1 MSLPKTYK
9 AMVTLE
15 ANKPFTLQELPLKL
29 PEPGQILVKVLAC
42 GVCLSDVFI
51 INGHMGTAF
60 PRVTGHEIVGD
71 VVAVGDNVTR
81 VSVGERVGGPWHGG
95 HDGTCRSCERS
106 QYQFCKNQ
114 KINGVSFDGGYA
126 EYVLL
131 RAEAAV
137 RVPKEM
143 DAAEV
148 APFLCAGVTVFNG
161 MRKLRVEQGGLV
173 AVNGLGGLGHLA
185 VQYANKMGYE
195 VVAISSGD
203 DKAALAK
210 ELGAHHYINAKKS
223 DAVAEILKLGGAD
236 MIVQTAPNPD
246 TISKL
251 VKSLGPGGKLLNLC
265 VVGEVPVDTTTL
277 VSKGASVHGWPS
289 GHASDSEDAI
299 RFALTHGIRCM
310 IQRYPLEEAQQAVD
324 DLIAGKP
331 RFRNVLVM
339 NH

>member
-15 ANKPFTLQELPLKL
+15 ANKPFTLQELPLQL

-51 INGHMGTAF
+51 INGHMGTSF

-137 RVPKEM
+137 RVPKEI

-210 ELGAHHYINAKKS
+210 ELGAHHYINAAGS

-236 MIVQTAPNPD
+236 MIVQTAPNPH

-251 VKSLGPGGKLLNLC
+251 VKALGAGGKLLNLC
-265 VVGEVPVDTTTL
+265 VVGEVPVDTATL